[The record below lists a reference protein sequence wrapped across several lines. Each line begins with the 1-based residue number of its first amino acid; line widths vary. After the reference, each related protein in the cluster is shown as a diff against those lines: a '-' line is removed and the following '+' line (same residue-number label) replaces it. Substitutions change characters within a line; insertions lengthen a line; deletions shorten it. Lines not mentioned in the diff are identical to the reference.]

1 VSESRLL
8 DRPVRVLH
16 VLYSLRMGGTELG
29 VVKLVNALPPSDVV
43 SAVASCKPADSL
55 KDRLAPGVKLFEFH
69 RRDGNDPRFV
79 AQLVRLFRREKPD
92 VVHTHSWGTLVE
104 GIVAARLARV
114 PHVIHG
120 EHGTMEERPRN
131 LRVQRWLWP
140 RADRLLSVS
149 SRLAERMADRVG
161 FERSRIQV
169 IRNGI
174 DTVRFSPA
182 PRDKA
187 RAAFGFGEADV
198 VIGTAGRLVPV
209 KDQATLIAALGVLK
223 ARGVD
228 FTCVIAGDGPL
239 RTALLEQIESAG
251 LSESIRL
258 LGGRA
263 DIDQV
268 LAALDIFVLSSV
280 SEGMSNTILEAM
292 ATGLPV
298 VATRVGGA
306 DELVEDGMSGL
317 LVPSQDPARM
327 ADALAGLVADRQ
339 KRTAMGAS
347 GRERALSIFP
357 FDGMIA
363 AYRDLYLELT
373 GARRPGGSR
382 ASERICAA

>member
-1 VSESRLL
+1 
-8 DRPVRVLH
+8 
-16 VLYSLRMGGTELG
+16 MGGTELG

-79 AQLVRLFRREKPD
+79 GQLVRLFRREKPD

-209 KDQATLIAALGVLK
+209 KDQATLIAALGLLK

-239 RTALLEQIESAG
+239 RTALLEQIENAG

-258 LGGRA
+258 LGARA

-306 DELVEDGMSGL
+306 DELVEDGKSGL

-339 KRTAMGAS
+339 KRSAMGAS

-373 GARRPGGSR
+373 GARRPRGSR